1 MNNSLFVGQAL
12 RKRGTCVPLHVYH
25 ESGDRRRV
33 RGLDPDSHV
42 PALLLDISE
51 QGALIFVPSSK
62 RQYRCAWFQGEHHLA
77 VEGMEPWTFCDAGE
91 GCCSVRAPTSSWP
104 RLLRQVELGSALIS
118 RLTSMR
124 VDVFYFGVV
133 GSTPADNFTHVGA
146 LGYGTE
152 VAFPEVGDHGS
163 QLCTLSA
170 LRLAFRL
177 SRLSADVLDIVRQM
191 LGLRKQRGQ
200 KRKRPASCGV
210 QDIVRGAVRL

>member
-1 MNNSLFVGQAL
+1 
-12 RKRGTCVPLHVYH
+12 
-25 ESGDRRRV
+25 
-33 RGLDPDSHV
+33 V

-62 RQYRCAWFQGEHHLA
+62 RQYRCAWFQGEHLA

-91 GCCSVRAPTSSWP
+91 GCCSVRAPASTWP
-104 RLLRQVELGSALIS
+104 RLLRQVQLGSALIS
-118 RLTSMR
+118 RLTSMH
-124 VDVFYFGVV
+124 VDVFCFGVI
-133 GSTPADNFTHVGA
+133 GSTPARNFTHVGA
-146 LGYGTE
+146 LAYGNE

-200 KRKRPASCGV
+200 KRKPEV
-210 QDIVRGAVRL
+210 QDIVRGAVLPKFFR